1 MPVQAVAVQVEG
13 DGIDHV
19 VDGRHHLLSV
29 LPSRTV
35 LDGQAAADEVV
46 LNVHDDKG

>member
-1 MPVQAVAVQVEG
+1 MPVQAVAVHGEG
-13 DGIDHV
+13 DGV
-19 VDGRHHLLSV
+19 QQPVDGRHHLLSV